1 MTNRVNEYLRKRP
14 VLGTAFFLLLFAS
27 GSIVWIAIL
36 QPSRPLFSIVSDK
49 GVWFTIGLLAVP
61 SGLVYFIASK
71 RTHSQT

>member
-14 VLGTAFFLLLFAS
+14 VLGTAFFLLLFVS

-36 QPSRPLFSIVSDK
+36 QPSRPLFSFLSDE
-49 GVWFTIGLLAVP
+49 GVWFTIGLLAAP
-61 SGLVYFIASK
+61 AGLVYFIVSK